1 MKIPEGVRCMSWPVR
16 GLGSH
21 AHPSMVAPFGGA
33 LSETVL
39 AVME

>member
-1 MKIPEGVRCMSWPVR
+1 MKMPEGVRCMSWPVR

-21 AHPSMVAPFGGA
+21 AHPSMVAPLGGA
-33 LSETVL
+33 FRLTVD